1 MGRRGFRVGIEKKI
15 ASKHTK
21 RVIKLYQTRY
31 KARQRGFTAPNR
43 IKKGSGVCCGSHVQ
57 LPQSKDRLRYR
68 SRRSAY
74 SERPNTKKPAK
85 NQKPLSHAALPV
97 VRYLLK
103 RYLPEK
109 TEDRKSP

>member
-85 NQKPLSHAALPV
+85 NQKPKTNQSCCSPGCALFV
-97 VRYLLK
+97 
-103 RYLPEK
+103 K
-109 TEDRKSP
+109 TLFTGKN